1 MFQNPDTLLLEI
13 IVLIVVILFLGALLG
28 IYIYKKRHNIP
39 TGDCASC
46 ANKKNALLK
55 AYRKK
60 YKKEENAK

>member
-13 IVLIVVILFLGALLG
+13 IVVIAIVVFFAALIG
-28 IYIYKKRHNIP
+28 TYIYKKTHNIP

-60 YKKEENAK
+60 YKKEVK